1 MLTYML
7 EEPGM
12 TDEEYRDNMYV
23 TSPLFFKHVELTTNC
38 YRVVFFIAGHVCILR
53 VLGFVVLLS

>member
-12 TDEEYRDNMYV
+12 TDEEYRDNMSVVSSFSVIIYLLII
-23 TSPLFFKHVELTTNC
+23 SH
-38 YRVVFFIAGHVCILR
+38 RVVFFIAGHVRISFSLWFLINLT
-53 VLGFVVLLS
+53 V